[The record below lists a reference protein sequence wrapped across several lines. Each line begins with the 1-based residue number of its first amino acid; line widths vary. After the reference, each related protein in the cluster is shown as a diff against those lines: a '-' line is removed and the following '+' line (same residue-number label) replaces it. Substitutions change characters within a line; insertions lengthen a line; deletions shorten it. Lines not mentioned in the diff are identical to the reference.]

1 MNHWWT
7 SRWFIVPTLML
18 VTVLGWMV
26 YVGQHNN
33 GLIEGR
39 VVDAKGQPV
48 PDATIRIF
56 DRGFVT
62 HQERGRTQSDAQGNF
77 RITDNKSHSVQLE
90 AETAALGRS
99 ERYELRLWFAAQGTR
114 LDEPMRFKAAQRVLP

>member
-18 VTVLGWMV
+18 VSIVGWMV
-26 YVGQHNN
+26 YVGQHNH

-39 VVDAKGQPV
+39 VVDANGQAV
-48 PDATIRIF
+48 PNATIRIF

-62 HQERGRTQSDAQGNF
+62 HQERGRAQADAQGNF
-77 RITDNKSHSVQLE
+77 RITDNHSHSVQLE
-90 AETAALGRS
+90 AETDALGRS
-99 ERYELRLWFAAQGTR
+99 ERYELRLWFAAQDAR
-114 LDEPMRFKAAQRVLP
+114 LDEPLRFKKAQ

>member
-1 MNHWWT
+1 MNPRWWT
-7 SRWFIVPTLML
+7 SRWFIVPALML
-18 VTVLGWMV
+18 ATVLVWMA
-26 YVGQHNN
+26 YVARHAN

-39 VVDAKGQPV
+39 VVDAQGRPV

-62 HQERGRTQSDAQGNF
+62 HQERGRTRSDGLGNF

-90 AETAALGRS
+90 AETEALGRS
-99 ERYELRLWFAAQGTR
+99 ERYELRLWFAAQDAR
-114 LDEPMRFKAAQRVLP
+114 LPEPLRFKAAP

>member
-1 MNHWWT
+1 MSRWWS
-7 SRWFIVPTLML
+7 SRWFIVPALML
-18 VTVLGWMV
+18 ATVLGWLA
-26 YVGQHNN
+26 YVAGHDN

-39 VVDAKGQPV
+39 VVDAQGRPV

-62 HQERGRTQSDAQGNF
+62 HQERGRTRSDAQGNF
-77 RITDNKSHSVQLE
+77 RITDNRSHSVQLE

-99 ERYELRLWFAAQGTR
+99 ERYELRLWFAAQDAR
-114 LDEPMRFKAAQRVLP
+114 LEQPIRFKPAP

>member
-1 MNHWWT
+1 MNPRWWT
-7 SRWFIVPTLML
+7 SRWFIVPALML
-18 VTVLGWMV
+18 ATVLVWMA
-26 YVGQHNN
+26 YVARHAN

-39 VVDAKGQPV
+39 VVDAQGRPV

-62 HQERGRTQSDAQGNF
+62 HQERGRTRSDGQGNF

-90 AETAALGRS
+90 AETDALGRS
-99 ERYELRLWFAAQGTR
+99 ERYELRLWFAAQDAR
-114 LDEPMRFKAAQRVLP
+114 LPEPLRFKAAP

>member
-1 MNHWWT
+1 MTSRWWT

-18 VTVLGWMV
+18 VAWLGWMV
-26 YVGQHNN
+26 YVGQHDN

-39 VVDAKGQPV
+39 VVDAAGQPV

-62 HQERGRTQSDAQGNF
+62 HQERGRTRTDAQGRF
-77 RITDNKSHSVQLE
+77 RITDNTSHSVQLE
-90 AETAALGRS
+90 AETEALGRT
-99 ERYELRLWFAAQGTR
+99 ERYELRLWFAAQDAR
-114 LDEPMRFKAAQRVLP
+114 LPEPLRFKAAP

>member
-1 MNHWWT
+1 MNSWWA
-7 SRWFIVPTLML
+7 SRWFIVPALML
-18 VTVLGWMV
+18 ATVLGWLS
-26 YVGQHNN
+26 YVTRHDN

-39 VVDAKGQPV
+39 VVDAQGRPV

-62 HQERGRTQSDAQGNF
+62 HQERGRTRSDAQGNF
-77 RITDNKSHSVQLE
+77 RITDNQSHSVQLE

-99 ERYELRLWFAAQGTR
+99 ERYELRLWFAAQDAR
-114 LDEPMRFKAAQRVLP
+114 LEQPIRFKAAP

>member
-1 MNHWWT
+1 MTRWWT

-18 VTVLGWMV
+18 VVTLGWLV

-39 VVDAKGQPV
+39 IVDAAGQPV
-48 PDATIRIF
+48 AGVTVRIF

-62 HQERGRTQSDAQGNF
+62 HQERGRTQSDANGRF
-77 RITDNKSHSVQLE
+77 RITDNTSHSVQLE
-90 AETAALGRS
+90 AETPETGRS
-99 ERYELRLWFAAQGTR
+99 QRMEVRLWFAAQDVR
-114 LDEPMRFKAAQRVLP
+114 LTDPLRLPAKH

>member
-1 MNHWWT
+1 MSRWWT
-7 SRWFIVPTLML
+7 SRWFVVPTLML
-18 VTVLGWMV
+18 ATVLGWML
-26 YVGQHNN
+26 YARQHDN

-39 VVDAKGQPV
+39 VVDAQGRPV
-48 PDATIRIF
+48 PGATIRIF

-62 HQERGRTQSDAQGNF
+62 HQERGRTQSDAQGKF

-99 ERYELRLWFAAQGTR
+99 QRFELRLWFAAQDAR
-114 LDEPMRFKAAQRVLP
+114 LEEPLRLPAAQ

>member
-1 MNHWWT
+1 MKSWWT

-18 VTVLGWMV
+18 VTVLGWTA
-26 YVGQHNN
+26 YVGQHNH

-48 PDATIRIF
+48 PHATIRIF

-62 HQERGRTQSDAQGNF
+62 YQERGPAESDAQGRF
-77 RITDNKSHSVQLE
+77 RITDNRSHSVQLE
-90 AETAALGRS
+90 ASTDALGRS
-99 ERYELRLWFAAQGTR
+99 DRYELRLWFAAQDAR
-114 LDEPMRFKAAQRVLP
+114 LPEPLRFKKAQ

>member
-1 MNHWWT
+1 MQYG
-7 SRWFIVPTLML
+7 S
-18 VTVLGWMV
+18 
-26 YVGQHNN
+26 
-33 GLIEGR
+33 
-39 VVDAKGQPV
+39 
-48 PDATIRIF
+48 
-56 DRGFVT
+56 
-62 HQERGRTQSDAQGNF
+62 F

>member
-1 MNHWWT
+1 MNHRWWT
-7 SRWFIVPTLML
+7 SRCFIVPALML
-18 VTVLGWMV
+18 ATVLGWMA
-26 YVGQHNN
+26 YVGRHAN

-39 VVDAKGQPV
+39 VVDAQGRPV

-62 HQERGRTQSDAQGNF
+62 HQERGRTRSDAQGNF
-77 RITDNKSHSVQLE
+77 RITDNQSHSVQLE

-99 ERYELRLWFAAQGTR
+99 ERYELRLWFAGQDARLAQ
-114 LDEPMRFKAAQRVLP
+114 PIRFKAAP

>member
-1 MNHWWT
+1 MNHWWL
-7 SRWFIVPTLML
+7 SRWFIVPALML
-18 VTVLGWMV
+18 VTIVGWSL
-26 YVGQHNN
+26 YVDQHDN

-39 VVDAKGQPV
+39 VVDAAGQPV
-48 PDATIRIF
+48 AGATIRIF

-62 HQERGRTQSDAQGNF
+62 HQERGRTESDAQGRF

-99 ERYELRLWFAAQGTR
+99 ERLEVRLWFAAQDTQ
-114 LDEPMRFKAAQRVLP
+114 LDQPLRFKAKP

>member
-1 MNHWWT
+1 MTRWWT

-18 VTVLGWMV
+18 LVTLGWLV

-39 VVDAKGQPV
+39 IVDAAGQPV
-48 PDATIRIF
+48 AGATIRIF

-62 HQERGRTQSDAQGNF
+62 HQERGRTQSDADGRF
-77 RITDNKSHSVQLE
+77 RITDNTSHSVQLE
-90 AETAALGRS
+90 AETPETGRS
-99 ERYELRLWFAAQGTR
+99 ERREVRLWFAAQDVR
-114 LDEPMRFKAAQRVLP
+114 LADPLRLPAKP

>member
-1 MNHWWT
+1 MNHRWWT
-7 SRWFIVPTLML
+7 SRWFIVPALML
-18 VTVLGWMV
+18 ATVLGWMA
-26 YVGQHNN
+26 YVGRHAN

-39 VVDAKGQPV
+39 VVDAQGRPV

-62 HQERGRTQSDAQGNF
+62 HQERGRTRSDAQGNF
-77 RITDNKSHSVQLE
+77 RITDNQSHSVQLE

-99 ERYELRLWFAAQGTR
+99 ERYELRLWFAGQDARLAQ
-114 LDEPMRFKAAQRVLP
+114 PIRFKAAP